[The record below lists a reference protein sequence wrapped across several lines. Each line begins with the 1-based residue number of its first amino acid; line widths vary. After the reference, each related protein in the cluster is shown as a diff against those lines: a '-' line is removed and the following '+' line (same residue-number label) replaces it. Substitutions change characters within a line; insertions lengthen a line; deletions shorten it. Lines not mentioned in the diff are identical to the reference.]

1 MRTRLSS
8 KQTIAKDLSF
18 VKEGGELFFNGD
30 EFENARWVTVVGVPD
45 EDNVAEDT
53 EIECVDEKGRKFNCF
68 ADQLSPKDSSGA
80 GVDDPAYFKVAKTLR
95 RAADGYVNQKFASV
109 KKVAKDDEEDG
120 TWCPDCMDEVEGEVK
135 DFGEWIVDL
144 AKEENLSD
152 EAVEV
157 LENYSFNV
165 GEKPMCHDC
174 AHAKMESIFDE
185 SPELKNRGRKTASVK
200 VAKKED
206 EDKDVFT
213 IDLFNETKA
222 DGVDTKE
229 TTKVYYD
236 ADEAIKVAEELIKE
250 YADEEDEYT
259 VSVYAGEYEKPS
271 GDIYGEVTSIWE
283 KSNKGEK
290 KIASHRRVGSKKE
303 TESQDEETDDL
314 KVVTFKTTDKYLV
327 DILQSAINGITIS
340 TTDDVQTFG
349 PTSFGDFNVLGA
361 KETKKTASR
370 RKTAAEGD
378 AEVAPKPTG
387 ELTSEDMWSWLQKQA
402 QYKSVVET
410 ISNEIAN
417 NAVEDVMFGRALNQ
431 NPAGGTVQNAYDW
444 AVRLLKNQFASQIG
458 KMRVQKNVEPVDAP
472 EIPEMPEVEE
482 SVEVEAKTAS
492 RRRLTSK

>member
-8 KQTIAKDLSF
+8 RHKIAKNLSF
-18 VKEGGELFFNGD
+18 VKEGGELFFEGD
-30 EFENARWVTVVGVPD
+30 EFEDPRWVTVVGVPD
-45 EDNVAEDT
+45 EDSVVEDT
-53 EIECVDEKGRKFNCF
+53 EIECVDEKGRKFTCF
-68 ADQLSPKDSSGA
+68 ADQLSAKDSSGA
-80 GVDDPAYFKVAKTLR
+80 GVDDPAYFKVAKNLR
-95 RAADGYVNQKFASV
+95 RAANGYVNQKFASIR
-109 KKVAKDDEEDG
+109 KVADDDG
-120 TWCPDCMDEVEGEVK
+120 NWCPDCMDNVDGEIK
-135 DFGEWIVDL
+135 DFSEWIEDL
-144 AKEENLSD
+144 TKEENLSD

-165 GEKPMCHDC
+165 GDKPMCHDC

-200 VAKKED
+200 VAKKE
-206 EDKDVFT
+206 ETDKDIFT

-222 DGVDTKE
+222 DGIDTKE

-236 ADEAIKVAEELIKE
+236 ADEAIKVAEGLIKD
-250 YADEEDEYT
+250 YAGEEDEYT

-290 KIASHRRVGSKKE
+290 K
-303 TESQDEETDDL
+303 
-314 KVVTFKTTDKYLV
+314 
-327 DILQSAINGITIS
+327 
-340 TTDDVQTFG
+340 
-349 PTSFGDFNVLGA
+349 
-361 KETKKTASR
+361 TASV
-370 RKTAAEGD
+370 KVAAEGE
-378 AEVAPKPTG
+378 AEVSPKPTG

-458 KMRVQKNVEPVDAP
+458 KMRVQKDIEPVDAP
-472 EIPEMPEVEE
+472 EIPEIPEVEE
-482 SVEVEAKTAS
+482 SVDVEAKTAS
-492 RRRLTSK
+492 RKRLTSK

>member
-8 KQTIAKDLSF
+8 MKTVAKDLSF
-18 VKEGGELFFNGD
+18 VKEGGELFFEGD

-53 EIECVDEKGRKFNCF
+53 EIECVDEKGRKFSCF
-68 ADQLSPKDSSGA
+68 ADQLSPKDSAGA
-80 GVDDPAYFKVAKTLR
+80 GVDDPAYFKVARNLR
-95 RAADGYVNQKFASV
+95 RAAKGYVDQKFASV

-120 TWCPDCMDEVEGEVK
+120 TWCSDCMDEVEGEVK
-135 DFGEWIVDL
+135 DFGEWIEDL

-200 VAKKED
+200 VAKKD
-206 EDKDVFT
+206 EDDKDIFT
-213 IDLFNETKA
+213 IDLFNETKV

-290 KIASHRRVGSKKE
+290 K
-303 TESQDEETDDL
+303 
-314 KVVTFKTTDKYLV
+314 
-327 DILQSAINGITIS
+327 
-340 TTDDVQTFG
+340 
-349 PTSFGDFNVLGA
+349 
-361 KETKKTASR
+361 TASV
-370 RKTAAEGD
+370 KVAAEGD

-458 KMRVQKNVEPVDAP
+458 KMRVQKEVESVDASK
-472 EIPEMPEVEE
+472 IPEMPEVEE

-492 RRRLTSK
+492 RKRLTSK

>member
-18 VKEGGELFFNGD
+18 VKEGGELFFEGD
-30 EFENARWVTVVGVPD
+30 EFEDPRWVTVVGVPD
-45 EDNVAEDT
+45 EDNVVEDT
-53 EIECVDEKGRKFNCF
+53 EIECVDEKGRKFTCF
-68 ADQLSPKDSSGA
+68 ADQLSAKDSSGA
-80 GVDDPAYFKVAKTLR
+80 GVDDPAYFKVAKNLR
-95 RAADGYVNQKFASV
+95 RAANGYVNQKFASIR
-109 KKVAKDDEEDG
+109 KVADDDG
-120 TWCPDCMDEVEGEVK
+120 NWCPDCMDNVDGEIK
-135 DFGEWIVDL
+135 DFGEWIEDF
-144 AKEENLSD
+144 AEEENLSN

-165 GEKPMCHDC
+165 GNKPLCHDC
-174 AHAKMESIFDE
+174 AFTKMESIFDE

-200 VAKKED
+200 VAKKE
-206 EDKDVFT
+206 ETDKDIFT

-222 DGVDTKE
+222 DGIDTKE

-236 ADEAIKVAEELIKE
+236 ADEAIKVAEELIKG

-283 KSNKGEK
+283 KSNKRG
-290 KIASHRRVGSKKE
+290 
-303 TESQDEETDDL
+303 
-314 KVVTFKTTDKYLV
+314 
-327 DILQSAINGITIS
+327 
-340 TTDDVQTFG
+340 
-349 PTSFGDFNVLGA
+349 
-361 KETKKTASR
+361 KKTASA
-370 RKTAAEGD
+370 KVAAEGD
-378 AEVAPKPTG
+378 AEVSPKPTG

-444 AVRLLKNQFASQIG
+444 AVRLLKNQFASPIG
-458 KMRVQKNVEPVDAP
+458 KMRVQKDVEPVDAP
-472 EIPEMPEVEE
+472 EIPEIPEVEE

-492 RRRLTSK
+492 RKRLTSK